1 MKNVLYFDILLIFL
15 LFGRYDLAPEK
26 LQSSSSQKIE
36 RKNSDLTEAYSDSTI
51 TDSINTDTIYN
62 QYYEDPGIS
71 ILTRP
76 LIEGEVTKLVYLP
89 EKPWTRKTTIAV
101 VSLTTGDTL
110 GKYTPWDHN
119 PFKEMPWPLV
129 YKESYQDDT
138 KYDVAGLPKS
148 AILPYIPKGF
158 IETYEQCPA
167 AKVVASSG
175 FNPNDSLYS
184 IVYDYLDFYEE
195 AGDLSFMYANLSIL
209 THKGRLHKIYQGE
222 PFYTQGHLS
231 INGRYMVVEYLFG
244 ASEGCTLFQPEG
256 NTSGLVVVD
265 LYNLKRKPVFQ
276 SFSNENEYTW
286 YGSSK
291 KKYIRDKLVFKS
303 RQIRSNKWTWYF
315 IDDVENKIYFR
326 EGNMGLNCWPLISD
340 GIGVNCTDIA
350 GNILSTVRYSEMN
363 VIDLNKQ

>member
-1 MKNVLYFDILLIFL
+1 MKNVLYFVILLIFL

-36 RKNSDLTEAYSDSTI
+36 RKNSDLIEAYSDSTI
-51 TDSINTDTIYN
+51 TDSINTNTIYN

-89 EKPWTRKTTIAV
+89 EKPWTRKTTIAI

-119 PFKEMPWPLV
+119 PFKEMPWP
-129 YKESYQDDT
+129 KREIDRTDD
-138 KYDVAGLPKS
+138 KVRYDVSQLPKS
-148 AILPYIPKGF
+148 AVLPYIPKGF
-158 IETYEQCPA
+158 IDTYEECPA
-167 AKVVASSG
+167 ARVSASSG
-175 FNPNDSLYS
+175 LNTSDSLFS
-184 IVYDYLDFYEE
+184 ILYQGMHFYEE
-195 AGDLSFMYANLSIL
+195 AGDLSFEYANIAIL
-209 THKGRLHKIYQGE
+209 THKGMLHQLYQGE
-222 PFYTQGHLS
+222 PFYNRGHIS
-231 INGRYMVVEYLFG
+231 TNGRYMVMEYQIG
-244 ASEGCTLFQPEG
+244 ASEGCTLFYPEG
-256 NTSGLVVVD
+256 PSMGLVLVD

-276 SFSNENEYTW
+276 SF
-286 YGSSK
+286 GSSRIYSWHSSPK
-291 KKYIRDKLVFKS
+291 SPYFTDKLCFKS
-303 RQIRSNKWTWYF
+303 QQVKNDIWTWYF

>member
-1 MKNVLYFDILLIFL
+1 MKNVLYFVNLLIFL
-15 LFGRYDLAPEK
+15 LFGRYYLAPEK

-36 RKNSDLTEAYSDSTI
+36 RKNSDLIEAYSDSNI
-51 TDSINTDTIYN
+51 TDSNNTDTLYN

-89 EKPWTRKTTIAV
+89 EKPWTRKTTIAI

-119 PFKEMPWPLV
+119 PFKEMPWPIV
-129 YKESYQDDT
+129 YRESYQDDT

-175 FNPNDSLYS
+175 FNIDDSFFS
-184 IVYDYLDFYEE
+184 IIFQGMKFYEE
-195 AGDLSFMYANLSIL
+195 AGDMSFMYANLSIL
-209 THKGRLHKIYQGE
+209 THKGMLHKIYQGE
-222 PFYTQGHLS
+222 PFYTGGYLS

-256 NTSGLVVVD
+256 NNSGLVVVD

-276 SFSNENEYTW
+276 SFGDNNVHSW
-286 YGSSK
+286 HGSYKSP
-291 KKYIRDKLVFKS
+291 YFNDKLTFS
-303 RQIRSNKWTWYF
+303 SEQIKNDIWTWYF
-315 IDDVENKIYFR
+315 LDDVKNTIHYHNYKMR
-326 EGNMGLNCWPLISD
+326 LGCWQLVSD
-340 GIGVNCTDIA
+340 GVGVNCIDME